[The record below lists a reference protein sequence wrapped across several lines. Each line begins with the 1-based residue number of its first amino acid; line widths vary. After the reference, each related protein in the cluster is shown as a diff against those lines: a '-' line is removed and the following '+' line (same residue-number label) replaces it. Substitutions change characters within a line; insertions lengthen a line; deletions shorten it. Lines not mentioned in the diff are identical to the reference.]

1 MSTHFYARAR
11 RSQGAWLEAITGEHL
26 KAMPEELRAPLE
38 EELTDAL
45 VGLKDR
51 TLPAVL
57 VAVDSPQPTRAYA
70 LLVRVGRQ
78 EVVGYAHALAGATD
92 DVYRALFSGMA
103 VQAALLG
110 GGPSIVALTPDT
122 SSPEMLEVAER
133 LGAPYAV
140 VAGPSP
146 AEVSEE
152 LDEADTAAQALHD
165 ETLPPIRCGRCERL
179 DLGFDSDDIPEHF
192 PSCKYRGVGDPE
204 TTEPEPERVEGA
216 TGEEEADGAEEHEPE
231 TQTEEPQGFEV
242 DLTGQG
248 ELSEEEAL
256 ALLEEEDAAE
266 EESTPELRCTTCE
279 RTFKN
284 RSGLAS
290 HMKSHE

>member
-1 MSTHFYARAR
+1 MSTYFYARAR

-26 KAMPEELRAPLE
+26 KAMPEELRAPLKK
-38 EELTDAL
+38 ELTEAL
-45 VGLKDR
+45 AGLKDR
-51 TLPAVL
+51 TVPAVL
-57 VAVDSPQPTRAYA
+57 VAVDNPQPTRAYA

-110 GGPSIVALTPDT
+110 GGPSVVALTPGT

-140 VAGPSP
+140 VTGPNPS
-146 AEVSEE
+146 EVSEE
-152 LDEADTAAQALHD
+152 GEEAVTAASVPQADD
-165 ETLPPIRCGRCERL
+165 EPNGI
-179 DLGFDSDDIPEHF
+179 
-192 PSCKYRGVGDPE
+192 
-204 TTEPEPERVEGA
+204 EGA
-216 TGEEEADGAEEHEPE
+216 TGEEEGDGAEEPE
-231 TQTEEPQGFEV
+231 AETEDTQGFEV
-242 DLTGQG
+242 DLTEQG
-248 ELSEEEAL
+248 GMSEEEAL
-256 ALLEEEDAAE
+256 AILEAE
-266 EESTPELRCTTCE
+266 EAEEPAPELRCPVCE

>member
-1 MSTHFYARAR
+1 MSTYFYARAR

-51 TLPAVL
+51 TIPAVL

-140 VAGPSP
+140 VTGPRP

-152 LDEADTAAQALHD
+152 GGEADTAASVPPADD
-165 ETLPPIRCGRCERL
+165 EPNGI
-179 DLGFDSDDIPEHF
+179 
-192 PSCKYRGVGDPE
+192 
-204 TTEPEPERVEGA
+204 EGA
-216 TGEEEADGAEEHEPE
+216 TGGEEGDGAEEPE
-231 TQTEEPQGFEV
+231 APAKESQGFEV

-248 ELSEEEAL
+248 EMSEEEAL
-256 ALLEEEDAAE
+256 ALLEEEDATE